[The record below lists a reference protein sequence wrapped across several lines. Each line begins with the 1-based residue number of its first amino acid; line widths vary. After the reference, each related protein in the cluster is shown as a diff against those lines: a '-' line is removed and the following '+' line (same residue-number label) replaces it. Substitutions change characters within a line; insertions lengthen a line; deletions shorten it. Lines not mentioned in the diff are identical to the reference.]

1 MPAKRRYRSTI
12 KDEAASQPPGALPLD
27 RPIAVYYR
35 QSSMAQVGNISTDM
49 QQIDLPRYVTTLGW
63 EQQDIILIDEDEGV
77 SGAKRIDERAGMSRL
92 FDLMVSGSIGA
103 VAVQAEDRL
112 FRDETQIQVNV
123 FIEACTKHNVR
134 VLTPHFRYNF
144 ADKHEGPYHRLLFRM
159 RAEQAADFLNSY
171 VRGRLFAAKERM
183 LLQGL
188 WMGGNIRLGYM
199 VDNRVNLAN
208 GLPNPNWRKYTPFE
222 PCAEVVHKI
231 FEIFVMLGGNKSAT
245 LRYLHENG
253 PHFPDFDNPDLLRQV
268 PPGFIW
274 AKPLRME
281 KRGGVYMVGTVAL
294 ENMLTNAAYLGHWVF
309 RDSVVQWNNHPA
321 VVSEELFYR
330 AFNYLSPYSLDG
342 TPNPDYAPRLPQRI
356 TKSRKDRGVDE
367 PTYVG
372 LVGSFHEDRWRS
384 ATATWTQSMQAY
396 AYTVNYRDE
405 ADNPHHLW
413 SRRGDYFDL
422 IIDKMLFAKLR
433 ATFDPEVWDTVLTST
448 RDDFDKELQTLN
460 RQLNA
465 VQQQMSNMLYNMGYI
480 KSEAMA
486 EALEGKYMEHQQDQA
501 RIESKLARLQQR
513 IAQQDELVRLAQ
525 RADTVLANWEK
536 MGLLEKRAVAEVF
549 IERIVVTQTG
559 KHRIADVEIRW
570 RDDSIDQFELP
581 WSAKTWTLWMPAEI
595 ETLTRL
601 IAEKASQ
608 EEISA
613 ALPDRNWRAIRFK
626 AYEIVGERTFHIS
639 PKPIREDETYA
650 DYIARMEKTGWK
662 QSRKSGPRWVD
673 DEVAGL
679 EQMLD
684 EGATQLELCQ
694 AFPYRSWAKIRKK
707 ITQLRGKD
715 FKVTKPQVPMKQ
727 HETIEHY
734 LERLPEQAAAI
745 DLSAGVSSSP
755 RRRTRTPWRRR
766 RTSAPGSQ
774 PWLPG

>member
-159 RAEQAADFLNSY
+159 RAEQAADFLNTY

-183 LLQGL
+183 LLQGM

-208 GLPNPNWRKYTPFE
+208 GLPNPNWRKYAPFE

-268 PPGFIW
+268 PPGFTW

-321 VVSEELFYR
+321 IVSEELFYR

-342 TPNPDYAPRLPQRI
+342 TPNEHYAPRLGRRHS
-356 TKSRKDRGVDE
+356 TKNKKHDTYE
-367 PTYVG
+367 PIYVG
-372 LVGSFHEDRWRS
+372 LVGTYHDGSWCN
-384 ATATWTQSMQAY
+384 ATASWRKSLETH
-396 AYTVNYRDE
+396 AYTCGYNDA
-405 ADNPHHLW
+405 ADNQQYLW
-413 SRRGDYFDL
+413 SRRADYFDHV
-422 IIDKMLFAKLR
+422 INEMLHAKLR
-433 ATFDPEVWDTVLTST
+433 ATFNPKEWDDVLSAAG
-448 RDDFDKELQTLN
+448 DDFEAEERMLRYQLTTVRQKLTNLLDNFSYVQSKTLLQ
-460 RQLNA
+460 
-465 VQQQMSNMLYNMGYI
+465 
-480 KSEAMA
+480 
-486 EALEGKYMEHQQDQA
+486 ALEREFANYQQEKE
-501 RIESKLARLQQR
+501 RFEGKLATLQQR
-513 IAQQDELVRLAQ
+513 IADQGSLIDLAQ
-525 RADTVLANWEK
+525 QAENVLNNWDKMSVMEK
-536 MGLLEKRAVAEVF
+536 QAVAHIF
-549 IERIVVTQTG
+549 IERITVTQTE
-559 KHRIADVEIRW
+559 KHRVADVVIRW
-570 RDDSIDQFELP
+570 RDNSTDEFVLP
-581 WSAKTWTLWMPAEI
+581 YRADTWVLWTPAEVDNLRQAV
-595 ETLTRL
+595 E
-601 IAEKASQ
+601 AGASQ
-608 EEISA
+608 VEIA
-613 ALPDRNWRAIRFK
+613 ASVPTRNWRAIRIK
-626 AYEIVGERTFHIS
+626 IYEIIGERKFHIS
-639 PKPIREDETYA
+639 PKPIRDKETYG
-650 DYIARMEKTGWK
+650 DYIARVEKQGIEANRT
-662 QSRKSGPRWVD
+662 SGNRWTE
-673 DEVAGL
+673 DEL
-679 EQMLD
+679 EALAHTI
-684 EGATQLELCQ
+684 EIGATQLEIAAAL
-694 AFPYRSWAKIRKK
+694 PHRSWEAIRKK
-707 ITQLRGKD
+707 IAKVHGKGIN
-715 FKVTKPQVPMKQ
+715 VR
-727 HETIEHY
+727 ETGFLAPSDTLLDY
-734 LERLPEQAAAI
+734 LEAHPETAGAMSFAI
-745 DLSAGVSSSP
+745 SKNSSP
-755 RRRTRTPWRRR
+755 RRRTRRPWRRR
-766 RTSAPGSQ
+766 RTWGSAGQPSPPG
-774 PWLPG
+774 